1 MNTLLAKIRRN
12 LVITLSLSLIWF
24 FLIIYFFEPL
34 LHSFMNKEE
43 DYIPDLQGMLVEDAL
58 SYLDSKGFYSKVN
71 YIDFEEGCK
80 QNTVVSTYP
89 PSPQKINKNR
99 PIEINVFSPRSNVKV
114 LNFIGLNIKEAKR
127 LSKNSNKIKVEINTK
142 DAPVSFPRLSKSL
155 IIEPKN
161 FLNKKFTFGKIFL
174 RVSNRRIKNVSKAII
189 KVKSS

>member
-1 MNTLLAKIRRN
+1 
-12 LVITLSLSLIWF
+12 
-24 FLIIYFFEPL
+24 
-34 LHSFMNKEE
+34 
-43 DYIPDLQGMLVEDAL
+43 
-58 SYLDSKGFYSKVN
+58 
-71 YIDFEEGCK
+71 
-80 QNTVVSTYP
+80 
-89 PSPQKINKNR
+89 
-99 PIEINVFSPRSNVKV
+99 
-114 LNFIGLNIKEAKR
+114 